1 MKIEIPSI
9 QEQQKIIFEKAT
21 LAAIEQLQRNLEAP
35 VVEPQNTVDES
46 LFSRAH
52 LLDEKR
58 FEPPPAEIVRAYF
71 EHFQSHFPDYDTD
84 KKLADLLGVSGN
96 RRIREYK
103 SGARRVQFEV
113 WRKFLIIT
121 GRVPQDV
128 LPVLAYMS

>member
-21 LAAIEQLQRNLEAP
+21 KAAIEQLRRNLKAP
-35 VVEPQNTVDES
+35 VIDPQIQVDES
-46 LFSRAH
+46 LFSCAH
-52 LLDEKR
+52 LLDERR
-58 FEPPPAEIVRAYF
+58 FEPPSAEIVKAYF
-71 EHFQSHFPDYDTD
+71 EHFQSYFPDYNTD
-84 KKLADLLGVSGN
+84 KKLAELLGISGD

-103 SGARRVQFEV
+103 SGARRVQFDV